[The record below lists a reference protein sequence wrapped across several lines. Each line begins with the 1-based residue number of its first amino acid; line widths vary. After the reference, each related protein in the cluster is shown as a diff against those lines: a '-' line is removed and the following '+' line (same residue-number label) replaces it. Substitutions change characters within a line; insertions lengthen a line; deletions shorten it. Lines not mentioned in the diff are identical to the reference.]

1 MMPRRQKVPENA
13 RDPTTS
19 EAPPVHV
26 SVAPQQHARR
36 MPMQSPDRPYFTY
49 QHLLF
54 ERLGDTKAV
63 KARGMYVN
71 YKEWL
76 YIKEAIGKSRQITQ
90 NGHGSLSLEYDGI
103 TITYIPDQQEPS
115 GIMDFR
121 DPDNPVLIRE

>member
-1 MMPRRQKVPENA
+1 MPRRRKVQEIA
-13 RDPTTS
+13 SGPTMS
-19 EAPPVHV
+19 DDPPVP
-26 SVAPQQHARR
+26 AGAGPPRDGRR
-36 MPMQSPDRPYFTY
+36 LPMQSPNRPYFTY

-63 KARGMYVN
+63 KAKEMYLN

-76 YIKEAIGKSRQITQ
+76 YIKEAVGKSRQITQ

-103 TITYIPDQQEPS
+103 TITYIPDAQEPS

-121 DPDNPVLIRE
+121 DPDNPVLIRD